1 MKSPRIESISKEVVF
16 LALKDS
22 SFPTKEG
29 IELSKFRD
37 NIADIREHII
47 NSVPLPDHY
56 YRQSSGRDYLLEE
69 RGWLHLHV
77 GHDIDG
83 DVLLIV
89 EQTAD
94 KVIFIA
100 LTDHTIFRETPRAKS
115 ILGLG
120 PRPRKQSSDPARRLW
135 IPDSRVPGP
144 PGQSARD
151 GVQGSGKHSIFSA

>member
-47 NSVPLPDHY
+47 NGVPLPDHY

-77 GHDIDG
+77 GHDIDR

-115 ILGLG
+115 ILGLRSKTEKAKLR
-120 PRPRKQSSDPARRLW
+120 PRPKAPRSM
-135 IPDSRVPGP
+135 
-144 PGQSARD
+144 
-151 GVQGSGKHSIFSA
+151 